1 MPIWILGGVRFIVT
15 IGAGGDALIS
25 MDEAKAFIEGAA
37 NDMDGACVL
46 IDGAAKDIDG
56 IIELI
61 DGAA

>member
-25 MDEAKAFIEGAA
+25 IDEAKAFIEGAA

-46 IDGAAKDIDG
+46 IDGAANDMDDACAF
-56 IIELI
+56 I